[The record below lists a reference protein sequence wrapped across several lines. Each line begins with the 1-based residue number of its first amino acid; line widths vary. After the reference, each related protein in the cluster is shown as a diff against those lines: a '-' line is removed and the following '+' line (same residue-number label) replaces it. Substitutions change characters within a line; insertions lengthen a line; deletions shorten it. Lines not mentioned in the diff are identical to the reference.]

1 VPLLVVAV
9 LLLALFV
16 PVVLMP
22 LSVVLRY
29 RAGTARRLARGWV
42 ATVNVLAVGLS
53 VTLFLLAAAV
63 TSLWVPRAF
72 SYSVLGLLA
81 GGLLGLIGLW
91 VSRWEPA
98 PESLHYT
105 PNRWLV
111 LALMVVVS
119 SRMAY
124 GILRAWHA
132 WRTTPGDASWL
143 AASGAAGSL
152 AAGGLVLGYYLAY
165 WAGLWLRVRRH
176 RRTWAPA

>member
-1 VPLLVVAV
+1 
-9 LLLALFV
+9 
-16 PVVLMP
+16 M
-22 LSVVLRY
+22 LRY
-29 RAGTARRLARGWV
+29 RAGTARRLRPGWV
-42 ATVNVLAVGLS
+42 ATVDVLAVGLS

-81 GGLLGLIGLW
+81 GALLGLAGLGL
-91 VSRWEPA
+91 SRWEPA

-124 GILRAWHA
+124 GIWRAWHA
-132 WRTTPGDASWL
+132 WRTTPDDASWL

-176 RRTWAPA
+176 RRTWAAA